1 MTHAVELV
9 FGACFVS
16 SAKGQTES
24 YIEQQSLGYTSHIW
38 DLTFYSG
45 SSIMKKNIPPFTIER
60 KVIYQEL
67 QRNSL
72 GIPHLSSIS
81 INIHTEQSNK
91 SYLLSETLFCVHE
104 ETGNFMRPIDFS

>member
-1 MTHAVELV
+1 M
-9 FGACFVS
+9 S

-38 DLTFYSG
+38 DAREASRNLLWKFHNEKKV
-45 SSIMKKNIPPFTIER
+45 SSFTIER

-72 GIPHLSSIS
+72 SIPHLSSIS
-81 INIHTEQSNK
+81 INIHIEQSNK
-91 SYLLSETLFCVHE
+91 SYLLSKTLFCVHE